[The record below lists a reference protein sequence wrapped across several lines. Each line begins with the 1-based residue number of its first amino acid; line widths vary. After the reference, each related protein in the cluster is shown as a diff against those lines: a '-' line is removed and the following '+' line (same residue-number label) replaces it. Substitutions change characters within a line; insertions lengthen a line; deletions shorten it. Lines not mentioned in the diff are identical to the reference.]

1 MSGKER
7 KKIGVAL
14 GGGTMRGVTHIGVL
28 EVFEENNIPIDVLV
42 GCSSGAIV
50 AAAYACGR
58 LDEFKKIVLSLD
70 KKGRRKMFDFRL
82 TGEGLIKGEKLKSIF
97 NFLTAEKN
105 FSDIKNIKLAFVAT
119 DAATGR
125 EVIIDKGKIA
135 EALEI
140 TTALP
145 GLAPLKR
152 YEGKLL
158 FDGGTAMLVPAKVT
172 YGLGADHVV
181 GVDVSVNRS
190 AITRAVGDIREL
202 MKKSRLKKIVE
213 PVFWMQ
219 NKISNLDEKK
229 FLGKARELMKRINL
243 LDDHEKKKFNFIEA
257 YLIGLRAIS
266 ADYKRGLFRDEDCD
280 VAIHPK
286 VLHIKRGDITHVAEM
301 IEEGRESAFRAL
313 GSIKKLIL
321 RQ

>member
-1 MSGKER
+1 MGGKGR
-7 KKIGVAL
+7 KKVGVAL

-28 EVFEENNIPIDVLV
+28 EIFEENKIPIDVLV

-50 AAAYACGR
+50 AAAYACGK
-58 LDEFKKIVLSLD
+58 LDEFKKIVLALD
-70 KKGRRKMFDFRL
+70 KKDRRRVLDFRL
-82 TGEGLIKGEKLKSIF
+82 SGEGLIRGEKIKTFF
-97 NFLTAEKN
+97 NFLTGDKN
-105 FSDIKNIKLAFVAT
+105 FSDIKKLKLAFVAT
-119 DAATGR
+119 DANTGR

-135 EALEI
+135 DALEI

-172 YGLGADHVV
+172 YGLGADIVI
-181 GVDVSVNRS
+181 GVDVSVNRG
-190 AITRAVGDIREL
+190 AITRAVGDIRQL
-202 MKKSRLKKIVE
+202 MKKSRLKRIVE

-219 NKISNLDEKK
+219 NKILNVDEKK

-243 LDDHEKKKFNFIEA
+243 LDDFEKRKFNFIEA
-257 YLIGLRAIS
+257 YLIGLKAIS
-266 ADYKRGLFRDEDCD
+266 ADYKRGLFKDEDCD

-286 VLHIKRGDITHVAEM
+286 VLHIKRGDITHSAEM
-301 IEEGRESAFRAL
+301 IEEGREAASRAL
-313 GSIKKLIL
+313 GNIKNLIL
-321 RQ
+321 

>member
-1 MSGKER
+1 MSGKKR

-14 GGGTMRGVTHIGVL
+14 GGGTMRGVAHIGVL
-28 EVFEENNIPIDVLV
+28 EILEENSMPVDVLV

-58 LDEFKKIVLSLD
+58 LEEFKKIVLALD
-70 KKGRRKMFDFRL
+70 KKGRRKFFDFRL
-82 TGEGLIKGEKLKSIF
+82 AGEGLIKGEKLRSIF
-97 NFLTAEKN
+97 NFLTAEKD
-105 FSDIKNIKLAFVAT
+105 FSDLKNVKLAFVAT
-119 DAATGR
+119 DANTGK
-125 EVIIDKGKIA
+125 EIVINKGKIA

-172 YGLGADHVV
+172 YQLGADFVI

-190 AITRAVGDIREL
+190 ALTRAVGDIRGL
-202 MKKSRLKKIVE
+202 MKKSRLKRIVE

-219 NKISNLDEKK
+219 DKILNFDEKK
-229 FLGKARELMKRINL
+229 FLGKARELMKRIKL
-243 LDDHEKKKFNFIEA
+243 LDDYEKRKFNFIEA

-266 ADYKRGLFRDEDCD
+266 ADYKRGLFKDEDCD

-286 VLHIKRGDITHVAEM
+286 VLHIKRGDVTHSAEM
-301 IEEGRESAFRAL
+301 IEEGREAAFRSL
-313 GSIKKLIL
+313 GKIIKLIA
-321 RQ
+321 